1 MNLSGVKKKQ
11 SNSSSNYRKNS
22 KSVKENEREGKTA
35 AVKENGSVSV
45 SQAFVWRERLRKS
58 KNMWEKKQ
66 AVKSVKL
73 VKRKENK

>member
-45 SQAFVWRERLRKS
+45 SQAFV
-58 KNMWEKKQ
+58 
-66 AVKSVKL
+66 
-73 VKRKENK
+73 